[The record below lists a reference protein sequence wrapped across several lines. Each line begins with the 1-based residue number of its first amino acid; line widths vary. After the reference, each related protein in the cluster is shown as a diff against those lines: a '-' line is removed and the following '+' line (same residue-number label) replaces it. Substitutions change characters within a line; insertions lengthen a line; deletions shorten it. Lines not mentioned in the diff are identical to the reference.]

1 MPSWPFKLEG
11 QVFNGMEIV
20 STSHMNMEDEI
31 LYPDSRVCSS
41 VIRLY
46 VHWFESFWEFVIQH
60 LISET

>member
-20 STSHMNMEDEI
+20 STSHMNMEDEV
-31 LYPDSRVCSS
+31 LYPDSRVCGP
-41 VIRLY
+41 VVRLY
-46 VHWFESFWEFVIQH
+46 VHRFESLWEFVIQH

>member
-31 LYPDSRVCSS
+31 LYLDSRVYGS
-41 VIRLY
+41 VVRLY
-46 VHWFESFWEFVIQH
+46 VHRFEFLWEFVIQH